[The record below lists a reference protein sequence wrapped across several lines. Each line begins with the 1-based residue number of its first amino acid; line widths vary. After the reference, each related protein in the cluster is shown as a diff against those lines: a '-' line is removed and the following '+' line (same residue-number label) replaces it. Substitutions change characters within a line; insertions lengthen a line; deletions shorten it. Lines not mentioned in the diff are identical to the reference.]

1 MTAKTSIRRTN
12 QRNKIKE
19 DKNIMHKLINL
30 DEDLSKCENC
40 NFVIQK
46 IDDKW
51 FTINEGDSK
60 CGK

>member
-1 MTAKTSIRRTN
+1 
-12 QRNKIKE
+12 
-19 DKNIMHKLINL
+19 MHKLINL

-40 NFVIQK
+40 SFVFQK

-51 FTINEGDSK
+51 FTINEGDRK

>member
-1 MTAKTSIRRTN
+1 
-12 QRNKIKE
+12 
-19 DKNIMHKLINL
+19 MHKLISL

-40 NFVIQK
+40 SFVIQK

-51 FTINEGDSK
+51 FTINEGNRK

>member
-1 MTAKTSIRRTN
+1 MKNSS
-12 QRNKIKE
+12 NKSNKYKKE
-19 DKNIMHKLINL
+19 EYVMHKLISL

-40 NFVIQK
+40 SFVIQK

-51 FTINEGDSK
+51 FTINEGNRK